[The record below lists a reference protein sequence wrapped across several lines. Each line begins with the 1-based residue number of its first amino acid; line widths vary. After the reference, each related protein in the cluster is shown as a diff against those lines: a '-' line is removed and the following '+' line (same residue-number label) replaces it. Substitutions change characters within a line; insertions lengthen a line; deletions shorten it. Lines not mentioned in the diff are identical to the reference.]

1 MDLMDNI
8 PDNGRK
14 KTKVKLWFIIVMVLI
29 IILIIAAAGIW
40 MYSQNLAKNQF
51 KFYIDGVK
59 KTGYTDTMFLND
71 GTNTYVSISEI
82 APLLGNY
89 KVFNGGY
96 QQFTEDTTKCYA
108 NNSKE
113 IVTFEAASNRIY
125 KYNAIGESNLE
136 SQSFDLTRP
145 IKTSGAN
152 LYICLDDLKRAFN
165 VLVTLDSSKNTLSI
179 FTLNNLAEYYSEQV
193 QNAAI
198 TSKTSNFSE
207 EVLFNNQKALLYNLV
222 VVVDPDTKL
231 YGVASLESPTVPI
244 IGTRYSS
251 LEFMEGNNDFIAKT
265 SGQNQKVGIIA
276 SDGITK
282 VRLEYDNIS
291 VIDKNLGLYLVTSN
305 NKQGVVN
312 KNGKTIVYQDY
323 DQIGLNNNLVD
334 QNVTNKYILFDNCIP
349 VKRNG
354 LWGIVDI
361 EGKEILPLEYDGI
374 GCDADN
380 PSDPRFSDVIVIPE
394 LEAIVIEKDE
404 VNGQSRVKKYGMVK
418 KDGSHFINY
427 VLDTVYSITAQGKTV
442 FCGYV
447 QNQIIDIV
455 DFIYQEQAG
464 NSNQTKENNDVN
476 EQNNQNENNIN
487 NESHNKNDT
496 DTLNNTNT

>member
-1 MDLMDNI
+1 
-8 PDNGRK
+8 
-14 KTKVKLWFIIVMVLI
+14 
-29 IILIIAAAGIW
+29 
-40 MYSQNLAKNQF
+40 
-51 KFYIDGVK
+51 
-59 KTGYTDTMFLND
+59 
-71 GTNTYVSISEI
+71 
-82 APLLGNY
+82 
-89 KVFNGGY
+89 
-96 QQFTEDTTKCYA
+96 
-108 NNSKE
+108 
-113 IVTFEAASNRIY
+113 
-125 KYNAIGESNLE
+125 
-136 SQSFDLTRP
+136 
-145 IKTSGAN
+145 
-152 LYICLDDLKRAFN
+152 
-165 VLVTLDSSKNTLSI
+165 
-179 FTLNNLAEYYSEQV
+179 
-193 QNAAI
+193 
-198 TSKTSNFSE
+198 
-207 EVLFNNQKALLYNLV
+207 
-222 VVVDPDTKL
+222 
-231 YGVASLESPTVPI
+231 
-244 IGTRYSS
+244 
-251 LEFMEGNNDFIAKT
+251 MEGNNDFIAKT

-380 PSDPRFSDVIVIPE
+380 SSDPRFSDVIVIPE

-427 VLDTVYSITAQGKTV
+427 VLDTVFNYCSGKNGILWL
-442 FCGYV
+442 C
-447 QNQIIDIV
+447 
-455 DFIYQEQAG
+455 
-464 NSNQTKENNDVN
+464 TKPNY
-476 EQNNQNENNIN
+476 
-487 NESHNKNDT
+487 
-496 DTLNNTNT
+496 